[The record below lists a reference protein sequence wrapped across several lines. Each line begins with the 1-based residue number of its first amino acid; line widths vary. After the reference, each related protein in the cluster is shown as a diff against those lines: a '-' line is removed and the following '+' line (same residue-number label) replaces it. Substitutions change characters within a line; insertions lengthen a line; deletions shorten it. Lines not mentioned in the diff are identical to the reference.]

1 MTIPESLRQA
11 VINKDEF
18 AITVIFN
25 RLITYIGEKE
35 SMVLLNKIVDE
46 VSLLRDN
53 ELTKQGE

>member
-1 MTIPESLRQA
+1 MNLPQSLRQA

-25 RLITYIGEKE
+25 RLILHIGEKE

-46 VSLLRDN
+46 VALSRDN
-53 ELTKQGE
+53 KLTKQGE